1 MPAYFLKVAANVFSP
16 FLAFFIHHV
25 FISGSFP
32 ENLKI
37 AKVLPVFKAGSKS
50 VVDNLSSHL
59 DIALLIKASG
69 KIDLKAYSFFF
80 YISTRLS
87 ILINT
92 IFVKNFPLH

>member
-50 VVDNLSSHL
+50 DVNNYRPISILLCLSK
-59 DIALLIKASG
+59 LLEKLI
-69 KIDLKAYSFFF
+69 LKRITSFF
-80 YISTRLS
+80 T
-87 ILINT
+87 
-92 IFVKNFPLH
+92 